1 MSNSKQ
7 LSPKIEITAE
17 IIISSS
23 STEQPVKCACNL
35 TTHPVRVW
43 TRKNPG
49 RRFVSCRGRR
59 VGRQYVNCDIFQWAD
74 QEPPHG
80 WQHLALLEAR
90 DIINEEKEELAKLR
104 NEVSKQS
111 DQNMNKQISN
121 ELVEKL
127 NGKCEECE
135 ALKRTVLVLTER
147 SSLLRN
153 LLVGSSFGVGVV
165 LGGFFGFYLKA

>member
-1 MSNSKQ
+1 MSESDNFQASNSD
-7 LSPKIEITAE
+7 S
-17 IIISSS
+17 IISSS

-59 VGRQYVNCDIFQWAD
+59 VGRQYVKCDIFQWVD

-104 NEVSKQS
+104 NE
-111 DQNMNKQISN
+111 
-121 ELVEKL
+121 L